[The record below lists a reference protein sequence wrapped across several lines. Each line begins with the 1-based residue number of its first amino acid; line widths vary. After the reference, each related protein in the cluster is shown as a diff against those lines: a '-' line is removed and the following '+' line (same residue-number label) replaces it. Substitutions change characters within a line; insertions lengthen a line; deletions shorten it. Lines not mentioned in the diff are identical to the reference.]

1 MRQTRRHLLA
11 TAAGL
16 SVLPLLPRMAG
27 AEAAPVPGI
36 VYGVGEKFDGS
47 FNEGAFGA
55 LEQWKKETGGSY
67 LEYEPR
73 AVTEF
78 GAGVDALVARGAT
91 LIVAVGF
98 YYAQPLTDAAAAYP
112 DVRFVLIDAVAE
124 GPNIRCILFREQE
137 GSYLV
142 GVLAALASKTGTI
155 GFVAALDI
163 PLIRKFVDGF
173 GQGAKDTRADIQYLV
188 NFVGVTPAAFNDPVK
203 AGEITKSQIERGAD
217 VIFAGSGNSNT
228 GIFQAAKDAGVYAI
242 GVDSNQNG
250 IVPGTILTS
259 MLKRV
264 DQAILHALAD
274 AAGGGWTPG
283 VVTLGL
289 AEDGVGWALDDNNRD
304 LITPEMEAAVER
316 ARQGI
321 IDGTIKVVDPT
332 AQ

>member
-1 MRQTRRHLLA
+1 MRQTRRTLLVA
-11 TAAGL
+11 AAGL
-16 SVLPLLPRMAG
+16 SVLPLLPHAARAQG
-27 AEAAPVPGI
+27 APVPGI

-55 LEQWKKETGGSY
+55 LEQWAKDGGGTF

-78 GAGVDALVARGAT
+78 ATGVDALVSRGAT
-91 LIVAVGF
+91 LIIAVGF
-98 YYAQPLTDAAAAYP
+98 YYAQPLGEAAAAYP

-137 GSYLV
+137 GSYLT
-142 GVLAALASKTGTI
+142 GVLAALASKSGTI

-173 GQGAKDTRADIQYLV
+173 GQGARDTRADIQYLV

-203 AGEITKSQIERGAD
+203 AGEITRGQITRGAD
-217 VIFAGSGNSNT
+217 VIFAGAGNSNM
-228 GIFQAAKDAGVYAI
+228 GIFQAAKDAGIYAI

-250 IVPGTILTS
+250 IAPGTILTS

-264 DQAILHALAD
+264 DRAILRALAD
-274 AAGGGWTPG
+274 AASGDWTPG

-289 AEDGVGWALDDNNRD
+289 AEDGVGWALDDNNRA
-304 LITPEMEAAVER
+304 LVTPEMEAAVER

-321 IDGTIKVVDPT
+321 VDRTIEVVDPT
-332 AQ
+332 AP